1 MFNQDQHPLWQQRQ
15 RQWQHLPPDSTYP
28 TRSLV
33 TQCRAHAARARVHAP
48 ARGAPFVF
56 HHHHQNMIPQP
67 RSERQEGGFP
77 PSLQTNTDTQGAV
90 WKKKGGGEGADK
102 VTATHTHTRGVAHTC
117 VRAAPVWRHVLLALQ
132 PISHSAK
139 TQGGGSRREAQT
151 AVSVTPRA
159 LFMSVSARHG
169 MQMCTLWRGGSSF
182 PPR

>member
-1 MFNQDQHPLWQQRQ
+1 MAAAAAAAVAATLLR
-15 RQWQHLPPDSTYP
+15 QHLPPDSTYP

-48 ARGAPFVF
+48 ARGAPFVL
-56 HHHHQNMIPQP
+56 HHQHQNMIPQP

-77 PSLQTNTDTQGAV
+77 PPCKPTQTPRERRA
-90 WKKKGGGEGADK
+90 KKGGADK
-102 VTATHTHTRGVAHTC
+102 VTDTHTRAVAHTC
-117 VRAAPVWRHVLLALQ
+117 VRAALMWRHVLLALQ

-139 TQGGGSRREAQT
+139 SQGGGGPREAQT
-151 AVSVTPRA
+151 PVSVTPRA
-159 LFMSVSARHG
+159 LFMSVSAALRTRHG